1 MIGEDLRNLSRKYT
15 IGGHISVAGGLH
27 KGPERASEFGFPTF
41 QFFSKNQMRW
51 ASPPLKDEEAE
62 AFITAV
68 DRYSIKST
76 MIHASYL
83 INLASPD
90 ESLYRRSEEAFHDEI
105 LRSDRLRATF
115 LTVHPG
121 SNPDRKNGLERA
133 RDLISTVGNHNVIIL
148 IENTAGQGNV
158 IGTELEEVA
167 SIIDV
172 SDKRVGVCIDTC
184 HAWASGYDLAHSY
197 EAFIDSL
204 DNIIGLERV
213 YAFHLNDA
221 KREMG
226 SRIDRHELIGK
237 GTIDGG
243 LIKLIGD
250 ERLRE
255 KPKIMETPF
264 GEAKFEENLR
274 YIKSEIGE

>member
-1 MIGEDLRNLSRKYT
+1 MIDEAIRSISKKYT

-27 KGPERASEFGFPTF
+27 NGPARAAVFGFPTF

-51 ASPPLKDEEAE
+51 SSPPLKDDEAA
-62 AFITAV
+62 AFKSEVRKYGIE
-68 DRYSIKST
+68 ST

-83 INLASPD
+83 INLASADPD
-90 ESLYRRSEEAFHDEI
+90 LYKRSMEAFHDEI
-105 LRSDRLRATF
+105 DRSDKLGSTF

-121 SNPDRKNGLERA
+121 SNPDRADGIRRV
-133 RDLISTVGNHNVIIL
+133 RDALSTIGDHAVIIL

-158 IGTELEEVA
+158 IGTRLDEVA
-167 SIIDV
+167 KIIDT
-172 SDKRVGVCIDTC
+172 SDKKLGVCIDTC
-184 HAWASGYDLAHSY
+184 HAWASGYDLR
-197 EAFIDSL
+197 DSL
-204 DNIIGLERV
+204 EKFIESLDYTIGLDRIF
-213 YAFHLNDA
+213 AFHLNDA

-243 LIKLIGD
+243 LINLIRD
-250 ERLRE
+250 DRLRA

-264 GEAKFEENLR
+264 GEARFEDNLR
-274 YIKSEIGE
+274 YMSSKIGE